1 MKKKIKHKYKF
12 FFLFI
17 LILFVYQNNIH
28 YDFYKIINS
37 NYEKRINKAYG
48 NCNNYG
54 YQFIEKS
61 LSKIEKFK
69 KIAIYNANDLAGIK
83 WMFSDYKDLK
93 YLNNLN
99 SNLKTY
105 DYLILISYSK
115 KNLKIYENKVFIESL
130 VFNIKNK
137 FNNCYLLSKL

>member
-54 YQFIEKS
+54 YQFIKKS
-61 LSKIEKFK
+61 LSKIPEMSLFAEKNQGLYKPRNLRSEIMYGFMSVSVCLSLSVCLSFCPSVCLSVFLSFFLSFAK
-69 KIAIYNANDLAGIK
+69 KIQNVR
-83 WMFSDYKDLK
+83 
-93 YLNNLN
+93 N
-99 SNLKTY
+99 SNLITS
-105 DYLILISYSK
+105 IQ
-115 KNLKIYENKVFIESL
+115 
-130 VFNIKNK
+130 
-137 FNNCYLLSKL
+137 